1 MKTYKVGVIRVL
13 TTEDETVLNRHGKL
27 LERYYPMFQVTSRC
41 IPEQFEGV
49 HDEETERQSIPKVVA
64 LAEEMYREGFD
75 AVIVSCAG
83 DPGVEEARKLLPIPV
98 VGAGESVA
106 TLSLFFGERP
116 AVLGILDAAPKAY
129 RRLFGDKM
137 VSCERGQGIQSTL
150 DLMTEE
156 GFAKTVEKGREQ
168 KAAGADVIAL
178 SCTGMST
185 IGIAPS
191 LEEALGIPVMDPVLC
206 EGLMTLFALRRAE
219 AADLMKGEIH
229 HAK

>member
-49 HDEETERQSIPKVVA
+49 HDEETECQSIPKVVA

-83 DPGVEEARKLLPIPV
+83 DPGVEEARKLLPSQWWEQGRVWPH
-98 VGAGESVA
+98 
-106 TLSLFFGERP
+106 LSLFFGERP

-137 VSCERGQGIQSTL
+137 VSCERGSGYPKHPGSHDGGGLRQNRRKGS
-150 DLMTEE
+150 
-156 GFAKTVEKGREQ
+156 GAKRLPGQ
-168 KAAGADVIAL
+168 
-178 SCTGMST
+178 MS
-185 IGIAPS
+185 
-191 LEEALGIPVMDPVLC
+191 LL
-206 EGLMTLFALRRAE
+206 
-219 AADLMKGEIH
+219 
-229 HAK
+229 

>member
-1 MKTYKVGVIRVL
+1 M
-13 TTEDETVLNRHGKL
+13 
-27 LERYYPMFQVTSRC
+27 
-41 IPEQFEGV
+41 

-98 VGAGESVA
+98 VGAGRVWPHFRCSSAKGLQFLVFWMP
-106 TLSLFFGERP
+106 LPRP
-116 AVLGILDAAPKAY
+116 IGGCLGI
-129 RRLFGDKM
+129 R
-137 VSCERGQGIQSTL
+137 SCPAKKGQGIQSTL

-206 EGLMTLFALRRAE
+206 EGLMTLPCGRRGGRIDE
-219 AADLMKGEIH
+219 RGNTPC
-229 HAK
+229 

>member
-1 MKTYKVGVIRVL
+1 M
-13 TTEDETVLNRHGKL
+13 
-27 LERYYPMFQVTSRC
+27 
-41 IPEQFEGV
+41 

-106 TLSLFFGERP
+106 TLSLFFGEKP

-219 AADLMKGEIH
+219 AAELMKGEIH

>member
-83 DPGVEEARKLLPIPV
+83 DPGVEE

-219 AADLMKGEIH
+219 AAELMKGEIH

>member
-13 TTEDETVLNRHGKL
+13 TTEDETVLNCHGKL

-106 TLSLFFGERP
+106 TPF
-116 AVLGILDAAPKAY
+116 AVLRRKACSSWYFGCRSQGLSAAVW
-129 RRLFGDKM
+129 G
-137 VSCERGQGIQSTL
+137 
-150 DLMTEE
+150 
-156 GFAKTVEKGREQ
+156 
-168 KAAGADVIAL
+168 
-178 SCTGMST
+178 
-185 IGIAPS
+185 
-191 LEEALGIPVMDPVLC
+191 
-206 EGLMTLFALRRAE
+206 
-219 AADLMKGEIH
+219 
-229 HAK
+229 

>member
-1 MKTYKVGVIRVL
+1 MKMYKVGVIRVL

-75 AVIVSCAG
+75 AVIVSCA
-83 DPGVEEARKLLPIPV
+83 
-98 VGAGESVA
+98 
-106 TLSLFFGERP
+106 
-116 AVLGILDAAPKAY
+116 
-129 RRLFGDKM
+129 GDKM

-219 AADLMKGEIH
+219 AAELMKGEIH

>member
-129 RRLFGDKM
+129 RRLFGDKI

-156 GFAKTVEKGREQ
+156 GFVKTVEKGR
-168 KAAGADVIAL
+168 
-178 SCTGMST
+178 
-185 IGIAPS
+185 
-191 LEEALGIPVMDPVLC
+191 
-206 EGLMTLFALRRAE
+206 
-219 AADLMKGEIH
+219 
-229 HAK
+229 

>member
-83 DPGVEEARKLLPIPV
+83 DPGVEEARKLLPIPL

-137 VSCERGQGIQSTL
+137 VSDRKS
-150 DLMTEE
+150 
-156 GFAKTVEKGREQ
+156 V
-168 KAAGADVIAL
+168 V
-178 SCTGMST
+178 
-185 IGIAPS
+185 
-191 LEEALGIPVMDPVLC
+191 
-206 EGLMTLFALRRAE
+206 
-219 AADLMKGEIH
+219 
-229 HAK
+229 

>member
-83 DPGVEEARKLLPIPV
+83 DPGVRGGPQTAAHSSGGRR
-98 VGAGESVA
+98 GECGHTFRCSSVKDRQF
-106 TLSLFFGERP
+106 LVFWMP
-116 AVLGILDAAPKAY
+116 P
-129 RRLFGDKM
+129 
-137 VSCERGQGIQSTL
+137 
-150 DLMTEE
+150 
-156 GFAKTVEKGREQ
+156 
-168 KAAGADVIAL
+168 
-178 SCTGMST
+178 
-185 IGIAPS
+185 PS
-191 LEEALGIPVMDPVLC
+191 LS
-206 EGLMTLFALRRAE
+206 
-219 AADLMKGEIH
+219 AAVRG
-229 HAK
+229 